1 MKNKMYQICVAL
13 LVVLMTLTTLASPA
27 FATSRLQEE
36 DPQTLAEQRLI
47 EGGELLQ
54 LGQYEEALAKYEE
67 ALSLYQ
73 EAADPSGV
81 AGSILGI
88 GFIKRSISDYSGA
101 LEAYQALELLSKEL
115 GDRTL
120 EETAL
125 VNIGYI
131 YQTVGQYQEALA
143 YHQQALT
150 IAQEIGDK
158 AGEGTILNNIGLV
171 YKKFGQYRE
180 ALDYFQQAL
189 AILQESGNRAVEGTT
204 LNNIGGVYVSVGQ
217 YPEALDY
224 YQRALAIAQ
233 ETGDRTGEGGGLNN
247 IGIVYKSVGQYQEAL
262 GYYQQALVIMQEIG
276 DRPGEVKTLNN
287 IGAIASYLGQYPDA
301 LDYFQQALAIAQE
314 IGDRAG
320 EGLALNN
327 IGSIYDSLG
336 QYPDALDYFQQAL
349 AIAQEIGDKAAE
361 ESGLN
366 NVGFIYEK
374 LGEYQ
379 DALGYYQQALAIAQ
393 EIGDRE
399 AEGTGL
405 NNIGGLYSSLGQYQ
419 DALGYYQQ
427 ALVIAQEIGDRAG
440 EGTRLN
446 NIGFIYSSLAKQP
459 EALDFFQQALLIAQE
474 MGDKSGERSLLNNI
488 AAIYREEGQYEEAI
502 DYSQQALTIA
512 RELGDRAGEGLA
524 LNNIGGVYD
533 NLGQHQE
540 ALDHF
545 QQALMIAQETGD
557 RYREV
562 INLRNIGF
570 IYKEQ
575 GDSTQ
580 AIDWLQKSVETLE
593 SIQGEITVEELKASF
608 AAEQSYT
615 YENLISLLWEA
626 ARWEEAFNYAERAR
640 ARAFLDQLA
649 GGHLDFRAGASA
661 NFIEREQILQDE
673 IAALR
678 DQLITLQ
685 SRSQSEWDP
694 AAIDALQKDL
704 ANLEDEYARLLT
716 EIKVQS
722 PEVAELV
729 SIDVASLADIQT
741 LLDTNTTLVEYLVTA
756 DRVLVFLIT
765 RDTFDTVELNVS
777 RDALIQE
784 IDAFREFSNPV
795 GSHPDSLKQLYT
807 WLITPLKDRLKTPV
821 IGIVPH
827 GALHYLPFAALTDG
841 ERYLSED
848 YILFTLP
855 SASTLRLI
863 QEKRKPEV
871 SNIIALGNPSTTL
884 PDLKNAEHEAIS
896 IARLYETQAWIGPD
910 ATESAVRAQASEA
923 GIVHLAAHGEYN
935 PNNPLFSAIHLAAD
949 SENDGRLEVHEI
961 FGLDL
966 TKATDLVVLS
976 ACQTNIGAISAGDE
990 VVGLNR
996 AFLYAGTPTVIAS
1009 LWSVDDTATALLMEH
1024 FYTRLREGMG
1034 KAQALQ
1040 AAQNEV
1046 RQEYPHPY
1054 YWAAFVLTG
1063 DSGPIPNSA
1072 ATVPIS
1078 SNNSKL
1084 WVGVTLLFVVI
1095 GLLSIFFARKV
1106 KKKSLQ

>member
-1 MKNKMYQICVAL
+1 MLLRTDNDPSRWDGLVEAAKERYIMKKKMYQICVAL
-13 LVVLMTLTTLASPA
+13 LVVLMTLTTFAPPV
-27 FATSRLQEE
+27 FATSRLQEG
-36 DPQTLAEQRLI
+36 DPQTLAEQLLI

-54 LGQYEEALAKYEE
+54 LGQYEEALAKYEG

-73 EAADPSGV
+73 EVADPSGV
-81 AGSILGI
+81 AESLLGI
-88 GFIKRSISDYSGA
+88 GFIKRSLSDYSGA
-101 LEAYQALELLSKEL
+101 LEAYQALELLSKEW
-115 GDRTL
+115 GDRAL

-125 VNIGYI
+125 VNIGFI
-131 YQTVGQYQEALA
+131 YQTVGQYQEALS

-150 IAQEIGDK
+150 IAREIGDS

-180 ALDYFQQAL
+180 ALDYFQRAL
-189 AILQESGNRAVEGTT
+189 MILQESGNRAVEGTT

-224 YQRALAIAQ
+224 YQQALAIAQ
-233 ETGDRTGEGGGLNN
+233 EAGDRTGEGGGLNN

-262 GYYQQALVIMQEIG
+262 GYYQQALVIMREIG

-314 IGDRAG
+314 IGD
-320 EGLALNN
+320 
-327 IGSIYDSLG
+327 
-336 QYPDALDYFQQAL
+336 
-349 AIAQEIGDKAAE
+349 KAAE

-366 NVGFIYEK
+366 NVGFVYEK
-374 LGEYQ
+374 LGQYQ
-379 DALGYYQQALAIAQ
+379 EALGYYQQALAIAQ
-393 EIGDRE
+393 EIGDR
-399 AEGTGL
+399 AGEGTGF
-405 NNIGGLYSSLGQYQ
+405 NNIGGLYASLGQYQ
-419 DALGYYQQ
+419 ESLGYYQQ
-427 ALVIAQEIGDRAG
+427 ALAIAQEIGDRAG

-459 EALDFFQQALLIAQE
+459 EALDFFQQALTITQE

-488 AAIYREEGQYEEAI
+488 AAIYREEGQYEDAL

-533 NLGQHQE
+533 SLGQHEE

-545 QQALMIAQETGD
+545 QQALTIAQETGD
-557 RYREV
+557 RYREA

-575 GDSTQ
+575 GDTTR
-580 AIDWLQKSVETLE
+580 AIEWLQKSVEVLE
-593 SIQGEITVEELKASF
+593 SMQSEITVEELKASF

-640 ARAFLDQLA
+640 ARAFLDQL
-649 GGHLDFRAGASA
+649 GGGNLDFRAGADA
-661 NFIEREQILQDE
+661 NLIEREQSLRDE
-673 IAALR
+673 INALR
-678 DQLITLQ
+678 SQLITLQ
-685 SRSQSEWDP
+685 SRPQSERDP
-694 AAIDALQKDL
+694 TATAALQKDL
-704 ANLEDEYARLLT
+704 ANRENEYARLLT

-729 SIDVASLADIQT
+729 SVDVASSAEVQN
-741 LLDTNTTLVEYLVTA
+741 LLDANTTLVEYLVTA
-756 DRVLVFLIT
+756 DRVLAFLIT
-765 RDTFDTVELNVS
+765 RDAFETVEVNVS

-784 IDAFREFSNPV
+784 IDTFREFTNPV

-807 WLITPLKDRLKTPV
+807 WLIAPLRDRLKTPV

-855 SASTLRLI
+855 SASTLRFI

-871 SNIIALGNPSTTL
+871 SNILALGNPSTTL
-884 PDLKNAEHEAIS
+884 PDLKNAEQEAKS
-896 IARLYETQAWIGPD
+896 IASLYETQARIGQD
-910 ATESAVRAQASEA
+910 ATESAVRAQANQA
-923 GIVHLAAHGEYN
+923 GILHLAAHGEYN
-935 PNNPLFSAIHLAAD
+935 PNNPLFSVIHLAAD
-949 SENDGRLEVHEI
+949 SENDGRLEAHEI

-976 ACQTNIGAISAGDE
+976 ACQTNIGAVSAGDE

-1009 LWSVDDTATALLMEH
+1009 LWNVDDEATALLMEQ

-1034 KAQALQ
+1034 KGEALQ
-1040 AAQNEV
+1040 QAQLDV
-1046 RQEYPHPY
+1046 RAQYPHPY

-1063 DSGPIPNSA
+1063 DPGPIPNSTA
-1072 ATVPIS
+1072 ILPFSV
-1078 SNNSKL
+1078 NNWNL
-1084 WVGVTLLFVVI
+1084 WVGGTVLFVVI
-1095 GLLSIFFARKV
+1095 GILSIFFARRA
-1106 KKKSLQ
+1106 KKKRL